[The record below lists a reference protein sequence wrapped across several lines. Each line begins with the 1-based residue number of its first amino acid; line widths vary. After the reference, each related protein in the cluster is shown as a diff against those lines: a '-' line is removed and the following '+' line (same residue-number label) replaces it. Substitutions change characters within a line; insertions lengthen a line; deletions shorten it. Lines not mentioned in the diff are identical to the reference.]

1 MASLVFVH
9 GIGSRKTTDGS
20 EHPYDVTFRAIG
32 WELFRKKIEW
42 TPVKCQWGDDLG
54 AKLHAGGKSFPS
66 YDGKLAVP
74 AEPDDPI
81 GVWRVLLEDPTFELR
96 ALATMT
102 QTGAKGG
109 APAAAGAS
117 GPAVAGPP
125 GGAFAG
131 PPGGAAGGPP
141 GGAIP
146 ASVALKARLD
156 GGLTPAGPLQVL
168 LKDSGL
174 EACFA
179 EAVAKVR
186 TAPETPGAI
195 SHPQAFRALARAI
208 VAETVRRG
216 MDRGIPPPG
225 GAVLQVMADRT
236 EELLQTGQ
244 LFGIPDWAK
253 KALAGWLTN
262 KGARERAA
270 LLDAATPLAGDVIVY
285 QAHGHI
291 IRERIREAVSG
302 AAGPV
307 AILAHSLGGIAAAE
321 ALVEDAALRN
331 RVRKLITAGSQSGF
345 FYEIDALRTLPY
357 GTDLPPDFPNWLSFW
372 DPRDFLS
379 FKIDGVFTGGRKRRD
394 VRINS
399 ELPFPASHSGYW
411 RQSSMWEE
419 VRDFLK
425 EA

>member
-1 MASLVFVH
+1 MGSLVFVH

-42 TPVKCQWGDDLG
+42 TLVKCQWGDDLG
-54 AKLHAGGKSFPS
+54 AKLHASGKSFPT
-66 YDGKLAVP
+66 YDGRLAVS
-74 AEPDDPI
+74 AEPDDPLGI
-81 GVWRVLLEDPTFELR
+81 WRVLLEDPTFELR
-96 ALATMT
+96 ALVTMA
-102 QTGAKGG
+102 QSGAKSG
-109 APAAAGAS
+109 A
-117 GPAVAGPP
+117 PAVAGPP
-125 GGAFAG
+125 GS
-131 PPGGAAGGPP
+131 AAAGPP

-146 ASVALKARLD
+146 ASVVLQTRLAA
-156 GGLTPAGPLQVL
+156 GLAPTGPLLVL

-186 TAPETPGAI
+186 AAPETPGAT

-208 VAETVRRG
+208 VAQTVRRG
-216 MDRGIPPPG
+216 MDLGIPPPG
-225 GAVLQVMADRT
+225 GADLQVMVDRT
-236 EELLQTGQ
+236 EELLHAGQ
-244 LFGIPDWAK
+244 LFGVTDWAK

-270 LLDAATPLAGDVIVY
+270 LLGAATPLAGDVIVY
-285 QAHGHI
+285 QAHGDLV
-291 IRERIREAVSG
+291 RNRIREVVS
-302 AAGPV
+302 AAAEPI
-307 AILAHSLGGIAAAE
+307 AILAHSLGGVAATE
-321 ALVEDAALRN
+321 ALVEDASMRS
-331 RVRKLITAGSQSGF
+331 RVRKLITAGSQPGF

-357 GTDLPPDFPNWLSFW
+357 GTKLPTNFPDWLSFW

-379 FKIDGVFTGGRKRRD
+379 FKIDGVFTGGGTRRD
-394 VRINS
+394 TRVDS

-425 EA
+425 EV